1 MSPKLIVIL
10 ILKGDIITEI
20 DGKKIKDDV
29 DLRSYLYENKNLVNQ
44 SLLPLSVMVK
54 QRVKVKLKQ
63 QKNNQNVKAD
73 QNVNHPGQGDR
84 DFFR

>member
-54 QRVKVKLKQ
+54 QKKLK
-63 QKNNQNVKAD
+63 
-73 QNVNHPGQGDR
+73 
-84 DFFR
+84 

>member
-1 MSPKLIVIL
+1 MSQKLIVIL

-29 DLRSYLYENKNLVNQ
+29 DLRSYLYENKSLVNQ

-54 QRVKVKLKQ
+54 QKKLK
-63 QKNNQNVKAD
+63 
-73 QNVNHPGQGDR
+73 
-84 DFFR
+84 